1 MKITRFFVLL
11 FVATVMATLL
21 FTACG
26 GPKVGDHL
34 TTRYEEVFL
43 IADWNATSYVKP
55 VACLLFFTGT
65 EVEVVDVSTL
75 IRGSSD
81 HETII
86 QVQTLD
92 GKCTGWGFPDQFRKV
107 KEDK

>member
-1 MKITRFFVLL
+1 MKTRFFVL
-11 FVATVMATLL
+11 FFAIVMVAILL
-21 FTACG
+21 TAC

-34 TTRYEEVFL
+34 TTRDDEVFL
-43 IADWNATSYVKP
+43 IADWNAVTYIKP
-55 VACLLFFTGT
+55 VACLLIFKGT

-86 QVQTLD
+86 QVKTLG
-92 GKCTGWGFPDQFRKV
+92 GKCTGWGFPDQFRKL
-107 KEDK
+107 KEDDK